1 LDQGKGHLLVHESS
15 QEDVSFTKGSEIISN
30 MGLVVEALHGRAKD
44 IITQKTATTTTTS
57 TAIAV

>member
-1 LDQGKGHLLVHESS
+1 MVHESS
-15 QEDVSFTKGSEIISN
+15 QEDVSFTKGSEIITN

-44 IITQKTATTTTTS
+44 IITQKTATTTPTAS